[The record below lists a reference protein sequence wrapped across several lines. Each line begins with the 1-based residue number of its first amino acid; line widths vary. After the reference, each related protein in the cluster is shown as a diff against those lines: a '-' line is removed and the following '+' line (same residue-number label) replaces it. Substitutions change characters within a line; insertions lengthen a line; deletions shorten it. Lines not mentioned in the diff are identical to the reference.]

1 MSDRQISILI
11 VDDARFSSAVVDRT
25 FTAAGYSRLRH
36 ASSAREA
43 LARLEEHPA
52 DLVVADWLMPEMDGL
67 ALTRHIRQLDEAAN
81 RYTYII
87 LLTAREGV
95 QALRTAFDEGVD
107 DFVNKSAMSEQLLPR
122 VMAAER
128 LLRIHNQALADN
140 QRLIEANAR
149 LRKHSTV
156 DPLTG
161 FGNRQYALRRLDE
174 ALRQADSRGGAA
186 CMLVLR
192 INDLQSLDTQHGST
206 LAQQLV
212 LALSRRLKQ
221 LVRPMDILA
230 RVTPDTFCLITHQ
243 MEREHC
249 SPATFRRLYEGLN
262 HHAYKTAGGFMQV
275 SVSIAMS
282 SASAADVDAAS
293 MLDRCMRGLEKSR
306 ENQRII
312 EQPVSS

>member
-1 MSDRQISILI
+1 MSDRQIDILI

-25 FTAAGYSRLRH
+25 FTAAGYTRLRH

-43 LARLEEHPA
+43 LARLEEAPA

-107 DFVNKSAMSEQLLPR
+107 DFVNKSSMSEQLLPR

-128 LLRIHNQALADN
+128 LVRIHNRALQDN

-149 LRKHSTV
+149 LRRQSGV

-161 FGNRQYALRRLDE
+161 FGNRPYAVRRLDE
-174 ALRQADSRGGAA
+174 ALRQAGSRGGAA
-186 CMLVLR
+186 CLLALR
-192 INDLQSLDTQHGST
+192 IDDFEGLDARHGNA
-206 LAQQLV
+206 LMQQLV

-243 MEREHC
+243 SDREHC
-249 SPATFRRLYEGLN
+249 APATFRRLYEGLN

-282 SASAADVDAAS
+282 HASAGEVDAQT
-293 MLDRCMRGLEKSR
+293 MLERCLGGLNRAR
-306 ENQRII
+306 ENRRIV
-312 EQPVSS
+312 EQAVHG